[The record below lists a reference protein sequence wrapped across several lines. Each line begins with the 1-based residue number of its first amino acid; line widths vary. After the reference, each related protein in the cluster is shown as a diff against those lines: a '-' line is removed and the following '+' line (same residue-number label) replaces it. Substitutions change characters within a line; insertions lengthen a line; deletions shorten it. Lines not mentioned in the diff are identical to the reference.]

1 MRRVAVA
8 VSGGRD
14 STALLHCTAKAAA
27 ELQVEVF
34 ALHVHHGLN
43 SSADAWL
50 HHVQR
55 QSKRWRV
62 DFACTRLK
70 GKPGPGES
78 VEAWARR
85 ERYAA
90 LAQMAQTNNCE
101 LVLLAHHRRDQA
113 ETWLLQALRGGGA
126 AGLSAMPRQFDERGV
141 HWCRPW
147 LDQPR
152 DSIDA
157 YVRRHRLKH
166 IEDNSNAGPRF
177 ARNRLR
183 LQVWPALSQAFPDA
197 EQALQ
202 ASAARAQEAAAL
214 AEEVAQLDLPAV
226 TAGSALQLPSWLALT
241 PARRLNALRAWLRQ
255 ALGRSAPQSL
265 LDRLS
270 DELRSCKAGQW
281 DAPDARL
288 RLYRGQLV
296 VMTEAIKLTPS
307 AVNPALET
315 IQLNLAAPGEVRV
328 PAWRGH
334 FVCIPATEAGI
345 APATLQTVQARARQG
360 GEVFQFTANSKA
372 RSLKKQ
378 FQARGVPAWQR
389 EGPLL
394 FDAQGQ
400 LLFVPGLGL
409 NGSALAAPGQVQL
422 QLAWHADAP

>member
-166 IEDNSNAGPRF
+166 IEDSSNADPRF

-202 ASAARAQEAAAL
+202 ASATRAQEAAAL

-265 LDRLS
+265 VDRLS
-270 DELRSCKAGQW
+270 DELRLRKAGQW
-281 DAPDARL
+281 QAPGARL
-288 RLYRGQLV
+288 RLYRGLLV
-296 VMTEAIKLTPS
+296 VVPADVEALLPT
-307 AVNPALET
+307 VNTRPGPIHVNLAKPGVLRVPAWGGHFICT
-315 IQLNLAAPGEVRV
+315 LAAPG
-328 PAWRGH
+328 
-334 FVCIPATEAGI
+334 I
-345 APATLQTVQARARQG
+345 APAVLQTAQLRARQG
-360 GEVFQFTANSKA
+360 AEVFQFTAHSAA

-422 QLAWHADAP
+422 QLVWHADAP